1 MERFIF
7 SLFLFLATFQYLL
20 INLKTVYKSYISL
33 FKTLSFLIILL
44 NLVLAGDLESSS
56 VRVINRVN
64 NSTDEIKTLDK
75 LRGVYVSVKDVSR
88 ILSKRK
94 PYINSD
100 RLKIVVYLGNNRIK
114 ISGNSSFI
122 LVDERVYQIPNFAV
136 WDNEDIYVQAEALF
150 NLIKE
155 TTMPGIDYDT
165 RRMVLDI
172 DIKEFNITGIEINE
186 KANGTVLRVK
196 TRSSFPEGNISS
208 FFHENGWFYITI
220 ADALIDTT
228 ELRRSDARGVVRK
241 ITADQ
246 LESTAQIAFQIKTK
260 VESHEL
266 YQGKDPSEIVVSLR
280 TPMDNSVA
288 RIKEVRERWK
298 LDTIVLDA
306 GHGGK
311 DPGALGPRGTKEKDI
326 ALDIVKRVGLLLEK
340 NTKLKVVYTRQ
351 EDVFIPLW
359 KRTKIA
365 NESNGKVFLSIH
377 LNGSPNQS
385 VYGFETY
392 LLRPGKTEDAIEVAS
407 RENEVIKFEEKTENR
422 YKDLTGEGLIMATMA
437 QSIFMKESEELA
449 AMIQEEMAKKIKS
462 KNRGVKQA
470 GFHVLIGASMPN
482 ILVEAGYLTN
492 RNEEKNLRNAKYRQ
506 SIASC
511 IYKAIVKFRY
521 SREQYLAEN

>member
-1 MERFIF
+1 MFKSIPFLFIF
-7 SLFLFLATFQYLL
+7 L
-20 INLKTVYKSYISL
+20 N
-33 FKTLSFLIILL
+33 LIILED
-44 NLVLAGDLESSS
+44 VEASS
-56 VRVINRVN
+56 VRVVNRVN
-64 NSTDEIKTLDK
+64 NSTDEIKTLDN

-88 ILSKRK
+88 ILSVKK
-94 PYINSD
+94 PYINAD
-100 RLKIVVYLGNNRIK
+100 RLKMVLYLGNNRLK
-114 ISGNSSFI
+114 ISGNSSYI
-122 LVDERVYQIPNFAV
+122 LVDERVYQIPSFAI
-136 WDNEDIYVQAEALF
+136 WDNNDIYVQAEALF
-150 NLIKE
+150 NLIRE
-155 TTMPGIDYDT
+155 TTMPGIGYDS

-186 KANGTVLRVK
+186 KSNGTVLRLK

-220 ADALIDTT
+220 ADALVDTT
-228 ELRRSDARGVVRK
+228 EIRRSDSRGVVRN

-246 LESTAQIAFQIKTK
+246 LKNTAQIAFQIKTK

-266 YQGKDPSEIVVSLR
+266 YQAKDPSEIVVSLR
-280 TPMDNSVA
+280 TPMDNSIA
-288 RIKEVRERWK
+288 RIKEVKNRWK

-311 DPGALGPRGTKEKDI
+311 DPGTMGQRGTKEKDI
-326 ALDIVKRVGLLLEK
+326 ALDITKRVGLLLEK
-340 NTKLKVVYTRQ
+340 NTKLKVIYTRE
-351 EDVFIPLW
+351 EDIFIPLW

-377 LNGSPNQS
+377 LNGSPNKS
-385 VYGFETY
+385 AYGFETY

-407 RENEVIKFEEKTENR
+407 RENEVIKFEERTDNR
-422 YKDLTGEGLIMATMA
+422 YKDLSGENLIMATMA
-437 QSIFMKESEELA
+437 QSIFMRESEELA

-482 ILVEAGYLTN
+482 ILIEAGYLTN

-506 SIASC
+506 AIANC
-511 IYKAIVKFRY
+511 IYKAVVKFRY
-521 SREQYLAEN
+521 SREQYLTEN

>member
-1 MERFIF
+1 MFKSIPFLFIF
-7 SLFLFLATFQYLL
+7 LNLL
-20 INLKTVYKSYISL
+20 I
-33 FKTLSFLIILL
+33 
-44 NLVLAGDLESSS
+44 LEDVEASS
-56 VRVINRVN
+56 VRVVNRVN
-64 NSTDEIKTLDK
+64 NSTDEIKTLDN

-88 ILSKRK
+88 ILSVKK
-94 PYINSD
+94 PYINAD
-100 RLKIVVYLGNNRIK
+100 RLKMVLYLGNNRLK
-114 ISGNSSFI
+114 ISGNSSYI
-122 LVDERVYQIPNFAV
+122 LVDERVYQIPSFAI
-136 WDNEDIYVQAEALF
+136 WDNNDIYVQAEALF
-150 NLIKE
+150 NLIRE
-155 TTMPGIDYDT
+155 TTMPGIGYDS

-186 KANGTVLRVK
+186 KSNGTVLRLK

-220 ADALIDTT
+220 ADALVDTT
-228 ELRRSDARGVVRK
+228 EIRRSDSRGVVRN

-246 LESTAQIAFQIKTK
+246 LKNTAQIAFQIKTK

-266 YQGKDPSEIVVSLR
+266 YQAKDPSEIVVSLR
-280 TPMDNSVA
+280 TPMDNSIA
-288 RIKEVRERWK
+288 RIKEVKNRWK

-311 DPGALGPRGTKEKDI
+311 DPGTMGPRGTKEKDI
-326 ALDIVKRVGLLLEK
+326 ALDITKRVGLLLEK
-340 NTKLKVVYTRQ
+340 NTKLKVIYTRE
-351 EDVFIPLW
+351 EDIFIPLW

-377 LNGSPNQS
+377 LNGSPNKS
-385 VYGFETY
+385 AYGFETY

-407 RENEVIKFEEKTENR
+407 RENEVIKFEERTDNK
-422 YKDLTGEGLIMATMA
+422 YKDLSGENLIMATMA
-437 QSIFMKESEELA
+437 QSIFMRESEELA

-482 ILVEAGYLTN
+482 ILIEAGYLTN

-506 SIASC
+506 AIANC
-511 IYKAIVKFRY
+511 IYKAVVKFRY
-521 SREQYLAEN
+521 SREQYLTEN

>member
-1 MERFIF
+1 MFKIIP
-7 SLFLFLATFQYLL
+7 FLF
-20 INLKTVYKSYISL
+20 
-33 FKTLSFLIILL
+33 ILL
-44 NLVLAGDLESSS
+44 NLSLAQGTEASS
-56 VRVINRVN
+56 VRVVNRVK
-64 NSTDEIKTLDK
+64 NSTDEIKTLNN
-75 LRGVYVSVKDVSR
+75 LRGVYVSVNDVSR
-88 ILSKRK
+88 ILSARK
-94 PYINSD
+94 PYINAE
-100 RLKIVVYLGNNRIK
+100 RLKMVIYLGNNRLK
-114 ISGNSSFI
+114 ISGNSSYV
-122 LVDERVYQIPNFAV
+122 LVDERVYQIPSYAIWNN
-136 WDNEDIYVQAEALF
+136 DDIYVQAEAFF
-150 NLIKE
+150 NLIRE
-155 TTMPGIDYDT
+155 TTMPGIGYDS

-172 DIKEFNITGIEINE
+172 DIKEFNITGVEINE
-186 KANGTVLRVK
+186 KANGTVLRLK

-220 ADALIDTT
+220 ADALVDTT
-228 ELRRSDARGVVRK
+228 EIRRSDARGVVRN

-280 TPMDNSVA
+280 TPMDNSIA
-288 RIKEVRERWK
+288 RIKEVKNRWR

-311 DPGALGPRGTKEKDI
+311 DPGTMGQRGTKEKDI
-326 ALDIVKRVGLLLEK
+326 ALDITKRVGLLLEK
-340 NTKLKVVYTRQ
+340 NTKLKVIYTRE
-351 EDVFIPLW
+351 EDIFIPLW

-365 NESNGKVFLSIH
+365 NESNGKMFLSIH
-377 LNGSPNQS
+377 LNGSPNKS
-385 VYGFETY
+385 AYGFETY

-407 RENEVIKFEEKTENR
+407 RENEVIKFEEKTDNR
-422 YKDLTGEGLIMATMA
+422 YKDLSGENLIMATMA

-482 ILVEAGYLTN
+482 ILIEAGYLTN

-506 SIASC
+506 TIANC

>member
-1 MERFIF
+1 MFKSIPFLFIF
-7 SLFLFLATFQYLL
+7 L
-20 INLKTVYKSYISL
+20 N
-33 FKTLSFLIILL
+33 LL
-44 NLVLAGDLESSS
+44 NLDDVEASS
-56 VRVINRVN
+56 VRVVNRVN
-64 NSTDEIKTLDK
+64 NSTDEIKTLDN

-88 ILSKRK
+88 ILSVKK
-94 PYINSD
+94 PYINAD
-100 RLKIVVYLGNNRIK
+100 RLKMVLYLGNNRLK
-114 ISGNSSFI
+114 ISGNSSYI
-122 LVDERVYQIPNFAV
+122 LVDERVYQIPSFAI
-136 WDNEDIYVQAEALF
+136 WDNNDIYVQAEALF
-150 NLIKE
+150 NLIRE
-155 TTMPGIDYDT
+155 TTMPGIGYDS

-186 KANGTVLRVK
+186 KSNGTVLRLK

-220 ADALIDTT
+220 ADALVDTT
-228 ELRRSDARGVVRK
+228 EIRRSDSRGVVRN

-246 LESTAQIAFQIKTK
+246 LKNTAQIAFQIKTK

-266 YQGKDPSEIVVSLR
+266 YQAKDPSEIVVSLR
-280 TPMDNSVA
+280 TPMDNSIA
-288 RIKEVRERWK
+288 RIKEVKNRWK

-311 DPGALGPRGTKEKDI
+311 DPGTMGPRGTKEKDI
-326 ALDIVKRVGLLLEK
+326 ALDITKRVGLLLEK
-340 NTKLKVVYTRQ
+340 NTKLKVIYTRE
-351 EDVFIPLW
+351 EDIFIPLW

-377 LNGSPNQS
+377 LNGSPNKS
-385 VYGFETY
+385 AYGFETY

-407 RENEVIKFEEKTENR
+407 RENEVIQFEERTDNK
-422 YKDLTGEGLIMATMA
+422 YKDLSGENLIMATMA
-437 QSIFMKESEELA
+437 QSIFMRESEELA

-482 ILVEAGYLTN
+482 ILIEAGYLTN

-506 SIASC
+506 VIANC
-511 IYKAIVKFRY
+511 IYKAVVKFRY
-521 SREQYLAEN
+521 SREQYLTEN